1 MHQNKGKTILKC
13 LAERTDYAMNSEKT
27 ANGELITS
35 FECAPKTAASEFA
48 FSKRIYFQK
57 TGRESEHDI
66 IAYQFRQ
73 SFKPGEITPEEAN
86 RVGYETAMRWTKG
99 KHAFFVA
106 THTDRRHM
114 VIN

>member
-13 LAERTDYAMNSEKT
+13 LAERTDYAMNGEKT
-27 ANGELITS
+27 ANGELISS
-35 FECAPKTAASEFA
+35 FECAPQTAASEFA

-73 SFKPGEITPEEAN
+73 SFKQSITHSE
-86 RVGYETAMRWTKG
+86 KG
-99 KHAFFVA
+99 KSEEEES
-106 THTDRRHM
+106 
-114 VIN
+114 

>member
-27 ANGELITS
+27 ANGELISS
-35 FECAPKTAASEFA
+35 FECAPQTAASEFA

-73 SFKPGEITPEEAN
+73 SFKPGEVTAEEAN
-86 RVGYETAMRWTKG
+86 RIGYEFAERFLKG
-99 KHAFFVA
+99 RHAFIV
-106 THTDRRHM
+106 DRKSTRLNSSH
-114 VIN
+114 